1 MATPL
6 ELYDYV
12 KRGFNEGKQ
21 RATNRL
27 LGQTLNATDP
37 TQRQAYLRALI
48 DTRSPRR
55 LRTAT
60 AIPKNAQAA
69 QEKQQ
74 QNRDR
79 ISTRLVVHRKYHTPT
94 APKFLQHI
102 YYASIPSR

>member
-48 DTRSPRR
+48 DTDP
-55 LRTAT
+55 
-60 AIPKNAQAA
+60 QAGYA
-69 QEKQQ
+69 LQQ
-74 QNRDR
+74 QFQK
-79 ISTRLVVHRKYHTPT
+79 THKL
-94 APKFLQHI
+94 PKKNNSKPRQN
-102 YYASIPSR
+102 

>member
-48 DTRSPRR
+48 DTDPQAGYHCNSNSKKRTSCPRKT
-55 LRTAT
+55 TA
-60 AIPKNAQAA
+60 
-69 QEKQQ
+69 
-74 QNRDR
+74 NRDR

>member
-48 DTRSPRR
+48 DTDPQAGYHCNSNSKKTHKLPKKNNSKPR
-55 LRTAT
+55 
-60 AIPKNAQAA
+60 
-69 QEKQQ
+69 
-74 QNRDR
+74 QN
-79 ISTRLVVHRKYHTPT
+79 
-94 APKFLQHI
+94 
-102 YYASIPSR
+102 